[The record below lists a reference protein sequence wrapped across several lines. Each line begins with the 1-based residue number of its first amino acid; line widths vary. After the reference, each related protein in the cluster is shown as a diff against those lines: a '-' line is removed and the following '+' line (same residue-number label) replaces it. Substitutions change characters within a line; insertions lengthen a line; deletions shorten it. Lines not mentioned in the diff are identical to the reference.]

1 MTKHQAP
8 PKPKQRKP
16 ILDAVRNTKM
26 ASSAHAYMR
35 GSTQQFYQWL
45 ESSSAVN
52 LPQGPSIWICGD
64 CHVGNLGPIAD
75 ASGNIE
81 IQIRDLDQTVIGN
94 PAHDLMRLGLSL
106 ATAAR
111 GSDLPGI
118 ITVKMLEQLIQG
130 YESAFATDSADVE
143 RVSLPACIKLV
154 MKESAKRSWKKLAV
168 ERLELARNAN
178 AKPAIPIGKRF
189 WPLAT
194 EEKKA
199 IAQLFEVR
207 ALSRLATRI
216 QHRENDANVKVMDAA
231 YWMKGCSSLGLLRYA
246 VLLDVADS
254 TSQGTDM
261 CLIDIKEAIK
271 ADAPRDKLAKMPAE
285 NAERVLEGARHLSP
299 HLGDRMAAASM
310 LGRSVFIR
318 ELLPQDLKIEVDQL
332 TPEEAMHVAFF
343 LAQVVGRAHARQM
356 DDATRGRWLDE
367 LKRNR
372 TKHLNA
378 PSWLWSGI
386 VELLTIHEASYLE
399 HCRKYADT
407 LQASVPMV

>member
-1 MTKHQAP
+1 MTKRVSP

-35 GSTQQFYQWL
+35 GSTLKFYQWL

-75 ASGNIE
+75 AKGNIE

-118 ITVKMLEQLIQG
+118 ITVKMLEQLIEG
-130 YESAFATDSADVE
+130 YESAFADDANDIE
-143 RVSLPACIKLV
+143 PASLPASIKLV
-154 MKESAKRSWKKLAV
+154 MKESAKRSWKQLAV
-168 ERLELARNAN
+168 ERLELARKEN

-189 WPLAT
+189 WPLASD
-194 EEKKA
+194 EKKA
-199 IAQLFEVR
+199 IKQLFEVR

-216 QHRENDANVKVMDAA
+216 KHREDEADVKVTDAA

-246 VLLDVADS
+246 VLLDVADIDNAH
-254 TSQGTDM
+254 GKDM

-271 ADAPRDKLAKMPAE
+271 ADAPRDKQAQMPTE

-299 HLGDRMAAASM
+299 HLGERMAAARL

-318 ELLPQDLKIEVDQL
+318 ELLPQDLKLELDQL
-332 TPEEAMHVAFF
+332 TPDEAMRVAYF

-356 DDATRGRWLDE
+356 DSATRLGWLNE

-407 LQASVPMV
+407 LQATVTV